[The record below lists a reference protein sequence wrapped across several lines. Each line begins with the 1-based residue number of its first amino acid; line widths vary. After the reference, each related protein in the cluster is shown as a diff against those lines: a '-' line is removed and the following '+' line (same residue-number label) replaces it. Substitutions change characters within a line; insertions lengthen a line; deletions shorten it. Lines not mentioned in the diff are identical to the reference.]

1 MTRILWIGGLLS
13 LAAIAF
19 PANPPP
25 TGPAEEIIALE
36 RAALDRWG
44 RGDPEGFLGT
54 YAPEGTYFDPSTPK
68 RMNGLAA
75 MRERY
80 GPIKGKVKV
89 NSYDMID
96 PKVQGHGDV
105 RVLSYNLVSR
115 SPAPAGDS
123 VITTR
128 WNSSSVYER
137 VGGGWKVLHSHW
149 SFTVPPTDG
158 GARRP

>member
-13 LAAIAF
+13 LAAIASPPKP
-19 PANPPP
+19 PAR
-25 TGPAEEIIALE
+25 GPAEEIIALE

-54 YAPEGTYFDPSTPK
+54 YGPEVTYFDPFTPK
-68 RMNGLAA
+68 RVDGLAA

-89 NSYDMID
+89 NSYDMIA
-96 PKVQGHGDV
+96 PRVQGHGDV

-115 SPAPAGDS
+115 SAPAGDS

-149 SFTVPPTDG
+149 SFTVPPTDA